1 MMRSKRFSFL
11 LMRTRERFNLKYRN
25 QMTSRIKRRHLR
37 PPHRKNRR
45 RLKRASK
52 GKVEAWA
59 MQKSNLSQTR
69 LFRATSQTTPE
80 EAEKI
85 KSPQDEEAK
94 EKEEGA
100 QG

>member
-11 LMRTRERFNLKYRN
+11 QMRTRERFNLKYRN

-52 GKVEAWA
+52 GKVEA
-59 MQKSNLSQTR
+59 
-69 LFRATSQTTPE
+69 
-80 EAEKI
+80 
-85 KSPQDEEAK
+85 
-94 EKEEGA
+94 
-100 QG
+100 